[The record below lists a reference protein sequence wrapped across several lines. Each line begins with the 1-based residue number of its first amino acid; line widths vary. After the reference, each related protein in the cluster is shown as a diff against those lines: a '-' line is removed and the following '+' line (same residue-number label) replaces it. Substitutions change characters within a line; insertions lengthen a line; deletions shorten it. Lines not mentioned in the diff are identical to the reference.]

1 MDSVPALIGEQGTRG
16 LKHKH
21 HCLSPAETVASKL
34 RFTTMVDR
42 CSQQFTT
49 LCAGR
54 RSTTDI
60 SVAVT
65 DHDAQPFT
73 AYPNDVRG
81 GSRRVAGVVADAPAS
96 FVASMD

>member
-1 MDSVPALIGEQGTRG
+1 MF
-16 LKHKH
+16 
-21 HCLSPAETVASKL
+21 CPAETVASKL
-34 RFTTMVDR
+34 RFTTLVDR
-42 CSQQFTT
+42 CSRQFTT

-73 AYPNDVRG
+73 AYLNDVRG
-81 GSRRVAGVVADAPAS
+81 GSSRFAGVVADAPAA
-96 FVASMD
+96 FPAFMDESHGLLRRHFHLPSLLYRR